1 MVSNSFDWATHRASK
16 FRNAVSMSNGR
27 TRLGGKGPPARST
40 RWIGR
45 VKSVS
50 AVLERCEADV
60 DKRGKNTF
68 RPQLRPFAWCS
79 KTIGGRQEEPRGDT
93 NQKTRA
99 PGTDRERL
107 APDREASLRNS
118 VAEQVQSER
127 MAAERHLEVC
137 PEDRHE
143 HVSHGTWV
151 GSPFRIRRA
160 LPIMGV
166 EQERNDEDQWP
177 AGVDASDRRVHVL
190 PEEHGNDHGDDQD
203 QQTRGRTAPA
213 ERAPPPD
220 AEGASCHEP
229 GDRGARS
236 EGAPPTE
243 ARSQAFTG
251 SRRQVEGIK
260 NVPRQDPARRTG
272 DDLGKPTYNEVD
284 RVGPVGVGS
293 S

>member
-1 MVSNSFDWATHRASK
+1 MREWASFVSEAHEEDAQYLGADGEAESADDSGGETQRIRA
-16 FRNAVSMSNGR
+16 
-27 TRLGGKGPPARST
+27 LPAP
-40 RWIGR
+40 
-45 VKSVS
+45 
-50 AVLERCEADV
+50 D
-60 DKRGKNTF
+60 
-68 RPQLRPFAWCS
+68 QLREAVHQHRRNEEGSQSGCGDEP
-79 KTIGGRQEEPRGDT
+79 KILDGRQEEPRGDT
-93 NQKTRA
+93 DQKTRT
-99 PGTDRERL
+99 PGTDRERV

-118 VAEQVQSER
+118 VAEQVHSER

-143 HVSHGTWV
+143 HVPHGTWV
-151 GSPFRIRRA
+151 GSPFRIRWA
-160 LPIMGV
+160 LPIIGV
-166 EQERNDEDQWP
+166 EQERNGKQQRP
-177 AGVDASDRRVHVL
+177 AGEDASYRSVDVP

-203 QQTRGRTAPA
+203 QQTCGRTASA
-213 ERAPPPD
+213 ERAPPPHP
-220 AEGASCHEP
+220 EGASCHET

-243 ARSQAFTG
+243 ARSQALTG

-272 DDLGKPTYNEVD
+272 DDLGKFTYNQVD